1 MKDPAINQMIDSKSG
16 EKKNSTFVTKTDLQ
30 KISDE
35 IKILKFVK
43 LIGLHSNTADQ
54 IIELKNGYFVSFGT
68 DNRIFFYDQF
78 FNMKLITE
86 ELSDWVYHIIE
97 ITSQDKIGKEIQVIA
112 CTNKNSFL
120 IQINIEKNTSRI
132 QQYETS
138 GVLCLEIKKN
148 NYIVCGCEGADHF
161 SDLFSKIIQS
171 RKNKLFTESY
181 RGGIVLNSNLVVFS
195 SNRAWPSGEDK
206 LKFYNPNA
214 KKIAFEVSYKECP
227 DISFILSPNGLS
239 LIESDNDNLYK
250 IFLAANKKY
259 YDGQKNGILMV
270 ISKFDSNNKIETK
283 FEETGNFE
291 VYCFCPIFKI
301 DKDKNKNKSILSEE
315 RLKIEGIQTNYF
327 FIGGFDQDSREG
339 LIKLYKANFSE
350 NPGDT
355 SIEFIQDIKIEEE
368 IDNIYSDELKAKKEE
383 NKGSSNEKLTPEKI
397 TQSKQN
403 INGII
408 SIMKK
413 NNYFISFDGP
423 ITSIIQSS
431 STGNI
436 LVTCLDGKI
445 YLLTPPNI
453 DYYLNNIDKKL

>member
-1 MKDPAINQMIDSKSG
+1 MNTPPINQMNDPKTGSMKKS
-16 EKKNSTFVTKTDLQ
+16 TYVTKSDLQ

-43 LIGLHSNTADQ
+43 LIGVHNNTADQ
-54 IIELKNGYFVSFGT
+54 IIELKNGDFVSFGT
-68 DNRIFFYDQF
+68 DNRIFFYDQL
-78 FNMKLITE
+78 FNLKLITE
-86 ELSDWVYHIIE
+86 ELSDWVYHILE
-97 ITSQDKIGKEIQVIA
+97 ITSQDKIGKEIQIIA
-112 CTNKNSFL
+112 CTNKNSYL

-171 RKNKLFTESY
+171 RKNKLFSESY

-214 KKIAFEVSYKECP
+214 KKIAFEVSYP
-227 DISFILSPNGLS
+227 GMSLILSPNGLS
-239 LIESDNDNLYK
+239 LIESENDELNK
-250 IFLAANKKY
+250 IFLTANKKY
-259 YDGQKNGILMV
+259 YEGQKNGILMI
-270 ISKFDSNNKIETK
+270 ISKFEGNNTITKK
-283 FEETGNFE
+283 FEDTGNFE

-301 DKDKNKNKSILSEE
+301 DKDKNKNESILSEE
-315 RLKIEGIQTNYF
+315 IHKIEGIKTNYF
-327 FIGGFDQDSREG
+327 FVGGFDQDSRQG

-350 NPGDT
+350 DPKNT
-355 SIEFIQDIKIEEE
+355 TIEFIQDIKIEEE
-368 IDNIYSDELKAKKEE
+368 IENIYSDELKANKMEE
-383 NKGSSNEKLTPEKI
+383 NKGSSYEKSNSERI
-397 TQSKQN
+397 AQDKQN
-403 INGII
+403 INGVI

-431 STGNI
+431 TTGNI

-453 DYYLNNIDKKL
+453 DYYLNN

>member
-1 MKDPAINQMIDSKSG
+1 MKAPTNNQKNEPKLSSKKKSTYVSKIDL
-16 EKKNSTFVTKTDLQ
+16 EKM
-30 KISDE
+30 SDE

-43 LIGLHSNTADQ
+43 LIGLHYNTADQ
-54 IIELKNGYFVSFGT
+54 IIELKNGYFVSYGT
-68 DNRIFFYDQF
+68 ENRVFFYDQY
-78 FNMKLITE
+78 FNLILVTE
-86 ELSDWVYHIIE
+86 ELSDWIYHILE

-112 CTNKNSFL
+112 CTNKSSYL
-120 IQINIEKNTSRI
+120 LQINIEKITSRI

-214 KKIAFEVSYKECP
+214 KKIVFEVTNKDEKCH
-227 DISFILSPNGLS
+227 DISFILSANGLS
-239 LIESDNDNLYK
+239 LIQSENDELDK
-250 IFLAANKKY
+250 IFLVANKKY
-259 YDGQKNGILMV
+259 YESQKNGILMI
-270 ISKFDSNNKIETK
+270 ISKFEGNYNIRKE
-283 FEETGNFE
+283 FEPTGNFE

-301 DKDKNKNKSILSEE
+301 DKNKRKNIPILSEE
-315 RLKIEGIQTNYF
+315 IHKIEGIKTNYF
-327 FIGGFDQDSREG
+327 FVGGFDQDSRQG
-339 LIKLYKANFSE
+339 LIKLYKANFNAKDDE
-350 NPGDT
+350 TP
-355 SIEFIQDIKIEEE
+355 IEFIQDIKIEEE
-368 IDNIYSDELKAKKEE
+368 IENIYSNEPKENKEE
-383 NKGSSNEKLTPEKI
+383 ESQGLSYGRKISERI

-403 INGII
+403 MDDILNM
-408 SIMKK
+408 MKK

-431 STGNI
+431 TTGNI
-436 LVTCLDGKI
+436 LVTCLDGKV

-453 DYYLNNIDKKL
+453 DYYLNN

>member
-1 MKDPAINQMIDSKSG
+1 MNDPAINPMNDHKSG
-16 EKKNSTFVTKTDLQ
+16 SMKKSTYVTKTDLQ

-43 LIGLHSNTADQ
+43 LIGIHNNTADQ
-54 IIELKNGYFVSFGT
+54 IIELKNGDFVSFGT
-68 DNRIFFYDQF
+68 DNRIFFYDRF
-78 FNMKLITE
+78 FNLKLITE
-86 ELSDWVYHIIE
+86 ELSDWIYHILE
-97 ITSQDKIGKEIQVIA
+97 ITSQDKIGKESQIIA
-112 CTNKNSFL
+112 CTNKNSYL

-148 NYIVCGCEGADHF
+148 NYIVCGSEGADHF

-206 LKFYNPNA
+206 LKFYNPNS
-214 KKIAFEVSYKECP
+214 KKIAFEVSSKDCP
-227 DISFILSPNGLS
+227 GMSFILSPNGLS
-239 LIESDNDNLYK
+239 LIERDSENDKINK

-259 YDGQKNGILMV
+259 YEGQKNGILMI
-270 ISKFDSNNKIETK
+270 ISKFEGSNKINIK
-283 FEETGNFE
+283 FEDTGNFE

-301 DKDKNKNKSILSEE
+301 DKDKNKNESILSEE
-315 RLKIEGIQTNYF
+315 IHKIEGIKTNYF
-327 FIGGFDQDSREG
+327 FVGGFDQDSRQG
-339 LIKLYKANFSE
+339 LIKLYKANFNE
-350 NPGDT
+350 NPEET
-355 SIEFIQDIKIEEE
+355 TIEFIQDIKIEEE
-368 IDNIYSDELKAKKEE
+368 IENIYSDELKANKMEE
-383 NKGSSNEKLTPEKI
+383 NKGSSYEKSNSERI
-397 TQSKQN
+397 AQDKQN
-403 INGII
+403 INGVI

-413 NNYFISFDGP
+413 NNYFISFNGP

-431 STGNI
+431 TTGNI

-453 DYYLNNIDKKL
+453 DYYLNN